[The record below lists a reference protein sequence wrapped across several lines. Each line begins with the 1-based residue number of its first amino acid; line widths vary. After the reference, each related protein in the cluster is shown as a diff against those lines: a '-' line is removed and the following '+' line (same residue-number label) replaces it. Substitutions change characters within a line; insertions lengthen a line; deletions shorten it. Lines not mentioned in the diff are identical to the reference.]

1 MLAVTVLNQGNE
13 VGMVIGKPKQLRS
26 VDAQWVLG
34 SSKMTSLPISS
45 LNPFQGGWIICAR
58 VTSKPPLRTYY
69 KSGRLGHIMYVD
81 LADKSVS

>member
-1 MLAVTVLNQGNE
+1 MTVLNQGNE
-13 VGMVIGKPKQLRS
+13 VGMVIGNPKQLRS
-26 VDAQWVLG
+26 VDAQGVLG
-34 SSKMTSLPISS
+34 SRQMISLPIAS
-45 LNPFQGGWIICAR
+45 LKFNPFQGGWIICAR